1 MSEPAEPQYSDV
13 VERFLRYVQVDT
25 QGDPRN
31 IDVVP
36 STACQQDLVNLLAD
50 ELRAMGAQDVITT
63 EHAYVTPGLEGLP
76 TLALNAHV
84 DAESSVPGNGVK
96 PQVVDYQGGKLV
108 MGVVDGVEVY
118 TDPSI
123 NPELNDMVGRQ
134 IICTDGRTLLAAD
147 DKAGVAEIMALAKRL
162 LDDPSIPHPRLAIS
176 FVPDEELG
184 HGAALLDL
192 DEHGATWGYTL
203 DGGPIGVM
211 NYECFNAAEAKVRF
225 AGFSVHP
232 GTSKDRMV
240 NAVEIACQYENLM
253 PPQAKPQYTEGYDGF
268 IHLHDLRGGVESA
281 EAWYIIRD
289 HDSGRLE
296 AKKEVMRQ
304 AAAFLNERY
313 GREIVSIE
321 INDQYRNM
329 AEVVTQHPHLIEN
342 ARKAYAANGYTMWT
356 EPMRGGTDGAQL
368 CYRGLPCANIS
379 AGYHNAHGV
388 KEFVGVYE
396 LEDMVDVL
404 QTLVGLYAEPQAE

>member
-63 EHAYVTPGLEGLP
+63 EHAYVTAGLEGLP

>member
-1 MSEPAEPQYSDV
+1 MNAKNDNNTLEKFTVVSNAACALLGTLACTLTLVGCGDGHSGTDMTPDPAPATVPTPTAPTTQTSAMLQGRWSSSDPAYTAI
-13 VERFLRYVQVDT
+13 L
-25 QGDPRN
+25 
-31 IDVVP
+31 VP

-63 EHAYVTPGLEGLP
+63 EHAYVTAHVPATPGLEGLP

-253 PPQAKPQYTEGYDGF
+253 PPQAKPQYTDGYDGF

-304 AAAFLNERY
+304 AAADAVEEAILNAMLGADDLTGCGNTVLALKPER
-313 GREIVSIE
+313 
-321 INDQYRNM
+321 
-329 AEVVTQHPHLIEN
+329 LL
-342 ARKAYAANGYTMWT
+342 AAL
-356 EPMRGGTDGAQL
+356 QQ
-368 CYRGLPCANIS
+368 
-379 AGYHNAHGV
+379 
-388 KEFVGVYE
+388 VGWR
-396 LEDMVDVL
+396 
-404 QTLVGLYAEPQAE
+404 AP